1 MTTRPTTPI
10 HSSETADRYTARH
23 GDLVATRLLR
33 PLLGTLLVVPAAL
46 ALMLSP
52 AVAGASEQTISTP
65 ASIATTTTAAETT
78 PPSQTTASTPAPEA
92 PASTPATTPATT
104 TTETAPAP
112 APTSP
117 SGASGEASA
126 PQVRTQHAQGS
137 TAGGS
142 TTAHAHAK
150 SSKGTTGGANATN
163 KQTETN
169 GGSSSTTVAPG
180 KHRAPAP
187 SALTPPLPLT
197 LGSPISGVSGFFI
210 ESFQVPPFLLPIYQ
224 AAGTAY
230 GIPWQVLAAINEVE
244 TDYGRD
250 LSVSSAGA
258 EGWMQFLPAEWAQ
271 YGVDANGDGFKD
283 PYNPADAIFTAA
295 RYLKAA
301 GGDSDIRGAVF
312 SYNHSQAYVESVM
325 LRAQLLGGTPAQL
338 LGAVTGLTEARF
350 PVHAPSHYSDGFAPV
365 PASAGASAPAGAPKT
380 LVGTTIYSQPGA
392 PVIAVQDGEITGSG
406 ETPSLG
412 RYVTLRDAYGN
423 TYTYAE
429 LGSVATLYPVLEP
442 HEHSAVSARIAAS
455 AASREPAPSG
465 PASAGAQ
472 PRSPLSEG
480 GTVSLLALG
489 AAATLEA
496 PLAPRPTAPA
506 APAAA
511 VPAKPAKAPRKFRA
525 GADEVYLHPLSAG
538 VQVLAGTVLGHIGPG
553 TSAAGSPETGAAGAG
568 ESHMLF
574 QIRPA
579 GVGAPLI
586 DPKPV
591 LDGWVQ
597 LENTSVFR
605 AKGENP
611 FLGSS
616 PTVGQVLL
624 ETKEQLEQ
632 QVLSDPGIHLPTCG
646 RQDVQTGQ
654 VDRRVLATLEFLSVS
669 GLHPTVSSLRCSH
682 VAPADAANAAETAA
696 GDTVAITAV
705 NGIPIAGGQGPGSIA
720 EIAIHKLSMLQGT
733 MKPSEISSRTSYPDI
748 ANTVA
753 SPGLRGNAIRVE
765 FAPLQGGGAAPGKAR
780 AAGAFDSGLAPSQWV
795 QLVARLG
802 EIPDPKVASG
812 PSAAAIPDNPGETTN
827 PGAATGAPSS
837 GAPTTPAKG
846 SSGAPAGGEG

>member
-1 MTTRPTTPI
+1 MILRSRI
-10 HSSETADRYTARH
+10 HPGPH
-23 GDLVATRLLR
+23 VAQPRRNGASVALLRRLGLR
-33 PLLGTLLVVPAAL
+33 PLLAAL
-46 ALMLSP
+46 AVLALTP
-52 AVAGASEQTISTP
+52 AVAGASELSSSSPSQPSSTD
-65 ASIATTTTAAETT
+65 TTPAETT
-78 PPSQTTASTPAPEA
+78 TSATETATSGTTSVTTPAPEGSTTTPSTSA
-92 PASTPATTPATT
+92 PAA
-104 TTETAPAP
+104 TTETTSTPSAPGQGAPAEV
-112 APTSP
+112 TT
-117 SGASGEASA
+117 A
-126 PQVRTQHAQGS
+126 PQVRTQHPQGS

-142 TTAHAHAK
+142 EPAAHARTK
-150 SSKGTTGGANATN
+150 SRGAGAGGNGN
-163 KQTETN
+163 GQTES
-169 GGSSSTTVAPG
+169 GHGEGSSTTGTPGTRRAPG
-180 KHRAPAP
+180 VGGFR
-187 SALTPPLPLT
+187 SLTPPLPLT
-197 LGSPISGVSGFFI
+197 LGSPISGVSSFFI
-210 ESFQVPPFLLPIYQ
+210 ESFQIPPFLLPIYQ

-258 EGWMQFLPAEWAQ
+258 EGWMQFLPAEWAE

-301 GGDSDIRGAVF
+301 GGDTDIRGAVF

-350 PVHAPSHYSDGFAPV
+350 PVHAPSHYSDGFATV
-365 PASAGASAPAGAPKT
+365 PASGDSSAGAPKT
-380 LVGTTIYSQPGA
+380 LVGTTIYSQQGA
-392 PVIAVQDGEITGSG
+392 PVIAVQDGEIVGSG

-455 AASREPAPSG
+455 GASLREPAPSG

-480 GTVSLLALG
+480 ATVSLLALG

-496 PLAPRPTAPA
+496 PPATAATAPA
-506 APAAA
+506 APTAA
-511 VPAKPAKAPRKFRA
+511 VPAKPAKTPREFRA
-525 GADEVYLHPLSAG
+525 GADEVYLHPLSVG
-538 VQVLAGTVLGHIGPG
+538 VQVLAGTVLGHIGSDA
-553 TSAAGSPETGAAGAG
+553 SAAGSTGAGTGTAAGAAGAG
-568 ESHMLF
+568 EPHMFF

-586 DPKPV
+586 DPKPI

-597 LENTSVFR
+597 FENTSVFR

-611 FLGSS
+611 FLGNS

-632 QVLSDPGIHLPTCG
+632 QVLSDPGIHLPVCG

-696 GDTVAITAV
+696 GDTVAITAI
-705 NGIPIAGGQGPGSIA
+705 NGLAIAGRQGPGSIA
-720 EIAIHKLSMLQGT
+720 AITIHKLSVLQGT
-733 MKPSEISSRTSYPDI
+733 MKPSEIVSLTHYPDI

-753 SPGLRGNAIRVE
+753 APGEGNAIRIE
-765 FAPLQGGGAAPGKAR
+765 FAPLQASRVTGKAS
-780 AAGAFDSGLAPSQWV
+780 AAGAFGAAITPGQWV
-795 QLVARLG
+795 QLIARLG
-802 EIPDPKVASG
+802 EIPDPKVSSG
-812 PSAAAIPDNPGETTN
+812 PSSAAIPDNPGAAA
-827 PGAATGAPSS
+827 GAPAPATPSTPSS
-837 GAPTTPAKG
+837 GAPT
-846 SSGAPAGGEG
+846 GGEG

>member
-1 MTTRPTTPI
+1 MTTQPTNSMRHHELAGSHRRPI
-10 HSSETADRYTARH
+10 DALR
-23 GDLVATRLLR
+23 LR
-33 PLLGTLLVVPAAL
+33 PAIGTLLAAL
-46 ALMLSP
+46 AVFAFAP
-52 AVAGASEQTISTP
+52 AAAGASEQTSSTGTTTAP
-65 ASIATTTTAAETT
+65 ETSPPSATTTN
-78 PPSQTTASTPAPEA
+78 TPAPEA
-92 PASTPATTPATT
+92 PATTPATTPAAT
-104 TTETAPAP
+104 TTETVPAPAP
-112 APTSP
+112 APASP
-117 SGASGEASA
+117 SGASGEAET
-126 PQVRTQHAQGS
+126 PQVRAQHAQGS
-137 TAGGS
+137 TTGGS
-142 TTAHAHAK
+142 ATAHAHAK
-150 SSKGTTGGANATN
+150 SQGAAGGGSAN
-163 KQTETN
+163 KQTEAN
-169 GGSSSTTVAPG
+169 GGSSTAAAPG
-180 KHRAPAP
+180 KHRAPGVGGFR
-187 SALTPPLPLT
+187 SLTPPLPLT
-197 LGSPISGVSGFFI
+197 LGSPISGVSSFFI

-301 GGDSDIRGAVF
+301 GGDAEIRGAVF

-350 PVHAPSHYSDGFAPV
+350 PVHAPSHYSDGFATV
-365 PASAGASAPAGAPKT
+365 PSSGPSTTGAPRT

-392 PVIAVQDGEITGSG
+392 PVIAVQDGEITESG
-406 ETPSLG
+406 VTPSLG

-442 HEHSAVSARIAAS
+442 HEHTAVSARIAAS
-455 AASREPAPSG
+455 GASREPAPSG

-472 PRSPLSEG
+472 SRSPLSEG

-489 AAATLEA
+489 AAATLES
-496 PLAPRPTAPA
+496 PPVAPA
-506 APAAA
+506 TSPAASTLA
-511 VPAKPAKAPRKFRA
+511 APAKPAKTPRKFRA
-525 GADEVYLHPLSAG
+525 GADEVYLHQLSVG

-553 TSAAGSPETGAAGAG
+553 TSATGSTGTGAAGVD

-586 DPKPV
+586 DPKPI

-611 FLGSS
+611 FLGNS

-632 QVLSDPGIHLPTCG
+632 QVLSDPGIHLPACG

-696 GDTVAITAV
+696 GDTVAITAI
-705 NGIPIAGGQGPGSIA
+705 NGIAIAGHEGPGSIA
-720 EIAIHKLSMLQGT
+720 EIAIHKLSTLQGT
-733 MKPSEISSRTSYPDI
+733 IKPSEISSLESYPGI

-753 SPGLRGNAIRVE
+753 APGQGKAIRVE
-765 FAPLQGGGAAPGKAR
+765 FAPLQGGAAAGKAR
-780 AAGAFDSGLAPSQWV
+780 AAGAFDSGLTSGQWV
-795 QLVARLG
+795 QLIARLG

-812 PSAAAIPDNPGETTN
+812 PSAAAIPDK
-827 PGAATGAPSS
+827 PGAAADAPSS
-837 GAPTTPAKG
+837 GATATPSTG
-846 SSGAPAGGEG
+846 SSGAQTGGEG